1 MVKSKAQI
9 FREAGIREKKGV
21 KLPKPLVRIYLSHQW
36 DQIPD
41 IQFYGCILAH
51 NSSKKKMILEL

>member
-21 KLPKPLVRIYLSHQW
+21 KLPKSREN
-36 DQIPD
+36 
-41 IQFYGCILAH
+41 IL
-51 NSSKKKMILEL
+51 